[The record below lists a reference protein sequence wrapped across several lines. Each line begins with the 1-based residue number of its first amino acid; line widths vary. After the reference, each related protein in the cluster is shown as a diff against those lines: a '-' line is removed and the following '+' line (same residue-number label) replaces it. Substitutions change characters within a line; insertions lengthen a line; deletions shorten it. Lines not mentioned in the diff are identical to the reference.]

1 VIPETSELAAAQA
14 QLREDAAGRMR
25 AEGNE
30 IVAIEFE
37 LTAALL
43 RQLESSLRLREAIDQ
58 IAKHAGDRGLAV

>member
-1 VIPETSELAAAQA
+1 MVPDTSELAAAQA

-30 IVAIEFE
+30 IVATEFE

-43 RQLESSLRLREAIDQ
+43 RQLESSLRLREAIDAISQ
-58 IAKHAGDRGLAV
+58 HVGDKGLIV

>member
-1 VIPETSELAAAQA
+1 MIPETSKLAAAQA

-30 IVAIEFE
+30 IAATEFE

-43 RQLESSLRLREAIDQ
+43 RQLENSLRIREALDVM
-58 IAKHAGDRGLAV
+58 AKLSRDKGLKA